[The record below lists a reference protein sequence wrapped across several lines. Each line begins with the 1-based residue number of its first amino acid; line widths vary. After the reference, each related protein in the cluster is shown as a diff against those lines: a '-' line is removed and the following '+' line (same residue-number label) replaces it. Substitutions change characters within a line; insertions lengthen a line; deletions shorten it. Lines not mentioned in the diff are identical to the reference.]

1 MKQWVHRDSHGATL
15 LDKLLESR
23 GVKSESEREQF
34 LHPDFGH
41 DTHDPLLMKD
51 MDLAVARIA
60 GAVKRNERIVVF
72 GDYDAD
78 GIPGAAVLHSFFE
91 KIAYENFETYIPDRY
106 SEKYSLAEES
116 LRAFASRGTRVVISV
131 DCGITDVYEATV
143 ARELGIDL
151 IITDHHLTPDVL
163 PAAYAVINNKRADD
177 TYPFK
182 YLCGAG
188 TAFKL
193 VQALCRSGKFVV
205 GKEFEREVLDLVAI
219 ATVCDMVPLVGENR
233 AIVSEGLKFLRTSER
248 VGIKALCKKLNI
260 KQEFMS
266 EDDIGYLI
274 GPRINISSRMAHG
287 SDALHL
293 LTTHDALLA
302 NTIASQLQA
311 RNKERRENVE
321 VIMSHVQERWMSHES
336 RSVLV
341 AGHESWRMGVLGLTA
356 SRLVEN
362 HARPVFLW
370 TRNHLGEIKGSA
382 RSDGTVSVVDMLK
395 HAGGDDFFKNF
406 GGHEMAGGF
415 SLDSTRE
422 NELPD
427 RLERAYEKAEKLKS
441 EQEKIYYDAELVAS
455 EANWQTYKSFEAL
468 APFGKE
474 NPKPTFLLTNLELES
489 VKEMGESA
497 NHIELTFKDKVGG
510 KPLKAMGFFMTKK
523 DYPNLDFAPGTR
535 LDILF
540 NLEKSYMRGF
550 AELRF
555 RLIDIRSSTGLE

>member
-1 MKQWVHRDSHGATL
+1 MKQWVARDSRGDSL
-15 LDKLLESR
+15 LEKLLESR
-23 GVKSESEREQF
+23 GLRTVQEREQF
-34 LHPDFGH
+34 LHPDFER

-51 MDLAVARIA
+51 MDLAVTRIA
-60 GAVKRNERIVVF
+60 KAVKEKERIVVF

-78 GIPGAAVLHSFFE
+78 GIPGAAVLYSFFE
-91 KIAYENFETYIPDRY
+91 KIEYENFETYIPDRY

-116 LRAFASRGTRVVISV
+116 LRAFAERGAKVVISV

-143 ARELGIDL
+143 ARALGIDL

-193 VQALCRSGKFVV
+193 VQALCRSGKFKV
-205 GKEFEREVLDLVAI
+205 GQEFERDVLDLVAI

-233 AIVSEGLKFLRTSER
+233 AIVSEGLKVLRASSR

-293 LTTHDALLA
+293 LTTTDALLA

-311 RNKERRENVE
+311 RNKERRESVE
-321 VIMSHVQERWMSHES
+321 VIISHVGES
-336 RSVLV
+336 WATHQSRAVLV
-341 AGHESWRMGVLGLTA
+341 AGHESWRIGVLGLTA

-362 HARPVFLW
+362 HSRPVFLW

-406 GGHEMAGGF
+406 GGHDMAGGF
-415 SLDSTRE
+415 SLDSNYE
-422 NELPD
+422 AELPD
-427 RLERAYEKAEKLKS
+427 RLEQAYMKAEKMKS
-441 EQEKIYYDAELVAS
+441 EHEKIYYDAELVAS

-474 NPKPTFLLTNLELES
+474 NPKPTFLLTGLELES
-489 VKEMGESA
+489 VKEMGESV
-497 NHIELTFKDKVGG
+497 NHIELTFKDKAGS
-510 KPLKAMGFFMTKK
+510 KPLKAMGFFMTRK
-523 DYPNLDFAPGTR
+523 DYPNIDFTPGTK

-540 NLEKSYMRGF
+540 NLEKTYMRGF
-550 AELRF
+550 AELRL
-555 RLIDIRSSTGLE
+555 RLVDMRKSNI